1 MHFLAVLV
9 SINVRIYLLKGVGI
23 NNILAI
29 CSSSCFLTFNLAGLN
44 VTGISLNI
52 KYLPEV
58 ENDRHLEFAENI
70 SRKILNIPWTVYT
83 PSANELKAF
92 EQ

>member
-1 MHFLAVLV
+1 M
-9 SINVRIYLLKGVGI
+9 
-23 NNILAI
+23 AI
-29 CSSSCFLTFNLAGLN
+29 CSGFVLLTFNLAGLN

-58 ENDRHLEFAENI
+58 ENDRQLEFAEKI